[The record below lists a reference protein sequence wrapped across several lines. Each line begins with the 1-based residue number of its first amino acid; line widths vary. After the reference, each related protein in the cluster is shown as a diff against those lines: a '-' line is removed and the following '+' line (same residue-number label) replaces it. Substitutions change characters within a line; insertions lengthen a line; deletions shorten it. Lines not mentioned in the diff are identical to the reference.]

1 MSSEW
6 VPLGA
11 KLSRLAPLALS
22 WRKGD
27 KKPKRCPPSQR
38 TVKNRQGLLGVTT
51 DRGDNQGREDFEPTE
66 NGGIN
71 SAIKGLQRPL
81 KVVPDRTERNQTN
94 SDEPEDMGTAPKD
107 AHHFNHFD

>member
-6 VPLGA
+6 IPLGA

-66 NGGIN
+66 NAVDPTWSTLDITESTEFESLESEN
-71 SAIKGLQRPL
+71 RRLRES
-81 KVVPDRTERNQTN
+81 KVSLGRAEDER
-94 SDEPEDMGTAPKD
+94 GV
-107 AHHFNHFD
+107 